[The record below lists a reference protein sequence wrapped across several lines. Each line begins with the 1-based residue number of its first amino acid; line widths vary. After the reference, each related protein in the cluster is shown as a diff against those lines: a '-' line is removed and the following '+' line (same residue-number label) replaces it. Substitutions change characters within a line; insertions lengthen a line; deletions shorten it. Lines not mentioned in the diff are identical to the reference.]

1 MKSMSNWASL
11 IVPVVVLITGTHN
24 TLAKSAIQNLT
35 SSKKAESVQ
44 SNTTAASQIPKGLK
58 KHSLGIGI
66 GQTFVAGDFSD
77 HGEDKITWDLLYN
90 YSASHSFDLLTG
102 FHYSKH
108 EFKKSYTQLVGL
120 TLGIKAKLIQFDA
133 FSPYGMGGF
142 GFYSPKVKREINGVM
157 VESESKVAFGYH
169 FGVGGDLRLNDRMTV
184 GVLAQYHNPFDV
196 KQEQGAEVEG
206 RYYKLLI
213 TTFYTF

>member
-24 TLAKSAIQNLT
+24 ASAKSTIQNLT
-35 SSKKAESVQ
+35 SNKKAESVQ
-44 SNTTAASQIPKGLK
+44 GSPSVANQIPGSLK
-58 KHSLGIGI
+58 KHSIGVGI
-66 GQTFVAGDFSD
+66 GQTFVAGDFAD
-77 HGEDKITWDLLYN
+77 HGQDKITWDLLYN

-102 FHYSKH
+102 FHFSKH
-108 EFKKSYTQLVGL
+108 EYKKSYSQLMGL
-120 TLGIKAKLIQFDA
+120 TLGIKAKLFQFDA

-142 GFYSPKVKREINGVM
+142 GFYSPKVRREINGQM
-157 VESESKVAFGYH
+157 IESETKIAFGYH
-169 FGVGGDLRLNDRMTV
+169 LGVGGDLRLNDRMTI

-196 KQEQGAEVEG
+196 EQEVGPDVEG